1 MIMRKGIPLIFL
13 LENLDDPDDP
23 KIVIVDP
30 EDEGEDDLEI
40 LDDAYEPDDDEDDLY
55 IDDEDFPLN
64 T

>member
-13 LENLDDPDDP
+13 LENIDDPDDP

-40 LDDAYEPDDDEDDLY
+40 LDDAYEPDDNEDDYWY
-55 IDDEDFPLN
+55 IDDEDLN
-64 T
+64 